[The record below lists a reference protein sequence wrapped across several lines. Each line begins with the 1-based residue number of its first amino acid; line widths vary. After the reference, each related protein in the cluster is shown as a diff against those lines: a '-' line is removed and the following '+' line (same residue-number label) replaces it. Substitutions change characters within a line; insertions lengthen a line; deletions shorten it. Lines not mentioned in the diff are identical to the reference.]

1 MLLHDD
7 LPGQIA
13 ELIAR
18 YGSARERVAWVPDA
32 LERRKAYQEVL
43 ATWDEIGNLL
53 DQLSPGA
60 GEGIKRWPK

>member
-1 MLLHDD
+1 MESD
-7 LPGQIA
+7 LPGRIA

-43 ATWDEIGNLL
+43 TTWDEIGNLL
-53 DQLSPGA
+53 NQLSPGA
-60 GEGIKRWPK
+60 GEGIRRWAK